1 MIDNDPALQFGKSIF
16 NWMKTIDWVFW
27 FVDIEDDL
35 NQLGDLKLTEKFNDE
50 NSQLAQAHE
59 RIRQLEEM
67 IDTLKLAFIIK

>member
-16 NWMKTIDWVFW
+16 NWMNMIDWIFG

-35 NQLGDLKLTEKFNDE
+35 NQLGDLKLTEKSDDE

-67 IDTLKLAFIIK
+67 IDTLKWVFIIE

>member
-1 MIDNDPALQFGKSIF
+1 VIDNDPALQFGKSIF